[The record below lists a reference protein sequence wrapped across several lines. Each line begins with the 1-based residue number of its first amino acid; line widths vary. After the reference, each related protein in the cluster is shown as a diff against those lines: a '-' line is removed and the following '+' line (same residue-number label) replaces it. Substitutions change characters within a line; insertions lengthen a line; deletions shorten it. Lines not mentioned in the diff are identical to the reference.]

1 MTPSPRQSSPEAGLT
16 KISPAYS
23 YAALKKQL
31 KSAGNKIQRLKPPII
46 SPITPSSAFALF
58 IPLL

>member
-1 MTPSPRQSSPEAGLT
+1 MPPSLRQSSPKAGLI
-16 KISPAYS
+16 KIWPAYS

-31 KSAGNKIQRLKPPII
+31 KLAENKIQRLKPPII